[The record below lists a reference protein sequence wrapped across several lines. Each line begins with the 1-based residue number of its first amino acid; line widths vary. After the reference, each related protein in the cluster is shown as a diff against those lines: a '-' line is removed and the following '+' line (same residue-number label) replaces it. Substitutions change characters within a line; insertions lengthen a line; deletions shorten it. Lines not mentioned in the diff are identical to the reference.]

1 MKADVLRTE
10 VTTHAL
16 RAVRLAGVVVGL
28 LGVAVCQAAGV
39 VGGQVEMPLDDAVY
53 ARLGKAIRHEA
64 FSSNRVFR
72 IADLAAA
79 MNRREPLGL
88 VPATPAQTP
97 LDDAALH
104 ERAARA
110 TFALYT
116 LSEADYKSGNTAR
129 LGAAFLIHPG
139 IAATC
144 FHAFKGLDE
153 PFVAAGLTVEGR
165 PVTVVKILALY
176 PLEDLALLQ
185 VEGAGDTVLPLRP
198 DTPAGVRVRAIGHP
212 LNKYFFAVE
221 GMVAR
226 YGIKNGPEGERL
238 TRLHLM
244 IHSIG
249 GFSGGAI
256 IDNAGNAVGMLDS
269 IETLK
274 AGAATYDIHSAIPAA
289 AIRARFFEP
298 YACGMTPEA
307 VADLLRPVATPSASV
322 DVHTIKT
329 EGAKGAAISEVRSD
343 APHAYTVRVEDKSGN
358 VIARG
363 RPSDKLRAGLPEWA
377 KSLYDENVRAAGAKA
392 DAIAPP
398 DGMEQPR

>member
-1 MKADVLRTE
+1 
-10 VTTHAL
+10 
-16 RAVRLAGVVVGL
+16 
-28 LGVAVCQAAGV
+28 V

-72 IADLAAA
+72 IADLAAVI
-79 MNRREPLGL
+79 NRREPLGL

-226 YGIKNGPEGERL
+226 YGIKNGPGGERL

-269 IETLK
+269 FETLK
-274 AGAATYDIHSAIPAA
+274 AGATTYDVHSAIPAA
-289 AIRARFFEP
+289 TIRARFSES

-329 EGAKGAAISEVRSD
+329 ESAKGAAISEVRSD
-343 APHAYTVRVEDKSGN
+343 VPHAYTVRVEDKSGN

-363 RPSDKLRAGLPEWA
+363 RPSDNLRAGLPEWA
-377 KSLYDENVRAAGAKA
+377 KSLYDENIKTANAKA

-398 DGMEQPR
+398 NDTEQPR